1 MVLIP
6 TMISGGIIV
15 VFHFGILL
23 DPSQSCYF
31 CDEMEVLKYA
41 RTLRA
46 VLTA

>member
-1 MVLIP
+1 MVLIA

-15 VFHFGILL
+15 VFRSGILL
-23 DPSQSCYF
+23 DPSWSYF

-46 VLTA
+46 VLTT